1 MAGETFDLIVKE
13 ATAPGGETFDIGVR
27 DGRIAAV
34 GTLERSV
41 ADQCL
46 EARGLHTLPGV
57 IDSHV
62 HFREPG
68 SEESETLES
77 GSRAAVLG
85 GVCTVFDMPN
95 TRPAVISQEAL
106 DGKRRLAEGRM
117 HTDYAFFIG
126 ATRDNHEWLAEAER
140 QPGVA
145 GVKLFMGS
153 STGDLLVDGDEGVL
167 GVLKAGTRRV
177 AVHSEDEARLRG
189 RQPVEGDPSSHPV
202 WRDAEAARLSTER
215 LLRMAAEAGR
225 PVHVLHLTSADE
237 IPLLEEARASHPGLV
252 TVEAT
257 PHHLLLE
264 AETAY
269 GRLGTLAQ
277 VNPPIRGRRHRH
289 ALLRALAKG
298 IIDSVASDHAPH
310 TLEAKRRPYPQSPS
324 GVPGTATL
332 LPLLLN
338 LVARGDLTLKDVERL
353 ACTAPAVVY
362 GLRRKGRIKVG
373 FDADLTLVDLGEK
386 RRIENGPWVSK
397 CGWTPYDGM
406 EVQGWPKMTVLRGK
420 TAMAEGEVAGPP
432 SGRPAEFGVEA
443 AA

>member
-1 MAGETFDLIVKE
+1 MVAETFDLIVKE
-13 ATAPGGETFDIGVR
+13 ATAVGGEVFDIGVR
-27 DGRIAAV
+27 EGRIAAL
-34 GTLERSV
+34 GTLERG
-41 ADQCL
+41 AAGECL
-46 EARGLHTLPGV
+46 EARGLHALPGV

-68 SEESETLES
+68 GEESETLES
-77 GSRAAVLG
+77 GSRAAALG

-117 HTDYAFFIG
+117 HTDYAFFVG
-126 ATRDNHEWLAEAER
+126 ATQSNLAWLAAAES

-153 STGDLLVDGDEGVL
+153 STGDLLVDSDEGVL
-167 GVLKAGTRRV
+167 GVLGAGRRRV

-189 RQPVEGDPSSHPV
+189 RRPVAGDPSSHPV
-202 WRDAEAARLSTER
+202 WRDAKAARISTER
-215 LLRMAAEAGR
+215 LLRMAAETGR

-237 IPLLEEARASHPGLV
+237 IPVLEEARASHPGLV

-277 VNPPIRGRRHRH
+277 VNPPIRGRLHCQ
-289 ALLRALAKG
+289 ALRRALAEG
-298 IIDSVASDHAPH
+298 LIDTVASDHAPH

-324 GVPGTATL
+324 GVPGVATL
-332 LPLLLN
+332 LPLLLDM
-338 LVARGDLTLKDVERL
+338 VARGDLSLKRVERL
-353 ACTAPAVVY
+353 ACAGPAEVY
-362 GLRRKGRIKVG
+362 GLRRKGRIAVG
-373 FDADLTLVDLGEK
+373 CDADLTLVDLGQK
-386 RRIENGPWVSK
+386 RRIENGDWVSK
-397 CGWTPYDGM
+397 CGWTPFEGM
-406 EVQGWPKMTVLRGK
+406 DVQGWPAVTVLRGE
-420 TAMAEGEVAGPP
+420 AVMVEGEVAGPP
-432 SGRPAEFGVEA
+432 SGRPAEFGGEA
-443 AA
+443 GT